1 MKSLKF
7 KINGVAYEA
16 SVNELS
22 ENNVEVTLNGK
33 VFVVEMEHKAISM
46 PTVRPT
52 RMQAVAPKG
61 QAVSKNI
68 KSPLPGSIMKV
79 LVKAGQNVKRGDILL
94 TMESMKMENNIA
106 AEMDG
111 IVKAVHV
118 QPGQNVMQDDL
129 LIEFEHSESVPEVT
143 KPVIQEPV
151 SQTVTN
157 VATSA
162 KSLKSPLPGTILK
175 VLVKEGQSVKRGDV
189 LLTMESMKMENN
201 ITSEIDGTIKTIHVQ
216 PGQNVM
222 QDNVLLDFA

>member
-1 MKSLKF
+1 MKNLKF

-68 KSPLPGSIMKV
+68 QSPLPGSIMKV

-94 TMESMKMENNIA
+94 TMESMKMENNINA
-106 AEMDG
+106 DRDG
-111 IVKAVHV
+111 KIIEIKVNKGDSVLEGA
-118 QPGQNVMQDDL
+118 DL
-129 LIEFEHSESVPEVT
+129 V
-143 KPVIQEPV
+143 VI
-151 SQTVTN
+151 
-157 VATSA
+157 
-162 KSLKSPLPGTILK
+162 G
-175 VLVKEGQSVKRGDV
+175 
-189 LLTMESMKMENN
+189 
-201 ITSEIDGTIKTIHVQ
+201 
-216 PGQNVM
+216 
-222 QDNVLLDFA
+222 